1 VSEVI
6 EQKLIGNL
14 DALVWSQ
21 EFVRLFENHVVGV
34 NEKVDEGLMLSWFA
48 NAIMTGFD
56 ESQRRGVA
64 IKKEL
69 DELRSFQELG
79 MATRLGMYADVLKE
93 NARLREALE
102 LAKSHLSWL
111 ANDSVKYEGTDAWR
125 SARKTLREVEALAR
139 DGAKQDDV

>member
-1 VSEVI
+1 MSEVI

-102 LAKSHLSWL
+102 SISKNSCCDQCQQAKFVALQ
-111 ANDSVKYEGTDAWR
+111 
-125 SARKTLREVEALAR
+125 ALAR
-139 DGAKQDDV
+139 DEEKQDDV